1 MPSDLF
7 LVTQPEVTK
16 LRFDPMGSPHLGNC
30 TINEGEAFLAWA
42 HLSFPPEAHQTHTPL
57 GPLHRLFPLPT
68 KLFPRHPQNS
78 SLSSFKN
85 L

>member
-1 MPSDLF
+1 MLSDLF

-16 LRFDPMGSPHLGNC
+16 RRFDPMGPPHLGNC
-30 TINEGEAFLAWA
+30 TLKGGEAFLAWT
-42 HLSFPPEAHQTHTPL
+42 HLSFRPKAHQTHIPL

-68 KLFPRHPQNS
+68 KLFPRHHQNS
-78 SLSSFKN
+78 RLSSFGN